1 MLKPENK
8 MEDLLVKVTDEEHP
22 LWQELTTAIG
32 PNFHNYPQC
41 VEFHLKVLKYLKD
54 YREKYS

>member
-1 MLKPENK
+1 

-32 PNFHNYPQC
+32 PNFHNYPRC
-41 VEFHLKVLKYLKD
+41 VDFHLKVLKYLKD
-54 YREKYS
+54 YKENHS